1 MQETEYLN
9 AGDALPTRMI
19 SDLDVPHRLSINGV
33 YELPFGN
40 GKPILT
46 DASGLTEALFG
57 GWKVQGVYTYQS
69 GFPVPF
75 GTDGFYNGGEIAL
88 PSGDRSTAEWFNT
101 DAFTSILSA
110 TAANATPVDHLRTLP
125 LRFDDVRRDPIH
137 STDLSLIKS
146 LGLSNGMR
154 LELRAEFINALNQV
168 YFPVPVSNP
177 TSATFGQITAS
188 NQDNY
193 ARRAQLGIKL
203 TF

>member
-1 MQETEYLN
+1 M
-9 AGDALPTRMI
+9 
-19 SDLDVPHRLSINGV
+19 
-33 YELPFGN
+33 
-40 GKPILT
+40 
-46 DASGLTEALFG
+46 TEALFG

-101 DAFTSILSA
+101 DAFTSILSGPA
-110 TAANATPVDHLRTLP
+110 LNATPVDHLRTLP

-193 ARRAQLGIKL
+193 ARRAQIGIKL

>member
-1 MQETEYLN
+1 
-9 AGDALPTRMI
+9 
-19 SDLDVPHRLSINGV
+19 V

-40 GKPILT
+40 GKPMLT
-46 DASGLTEALFG
+46 DASGLLEAIAG

-75 GTDGFYNGGEIAL
+75 GTDGFYNGGDIAL
-88 PSGDRSTAEWFNT
+88 PAGARTTAEWFNT
-101 DAFTSILSA
+101 DAFTSILNG
-110 TAANATPVDHLRTLP
+110 TALNATPVDHLRTLP
-125 LRFDDVRRDPIH
+125 LRLDDVRRDPIH

-146 LGLSNGMR
+146 VGLSNGMR
-154 LELRAEFINALNQV
+154 LELRAEFINAFNQV
-168 YFPVPVSNP
+168 YFPAPVANM

-188 NQDNY
+188 NQENY